1 MKIWFLFILQLQLVS
16 GFISSVSLKNVRH
29 FSNIHKKNKIITISP
44 AGVGGF
50 YLLGIITYIK
60 EHYDMD
66 NYTLLGASAGAWTSL
81 AMVYKGN
88 INELVN
94 DILTN
99 YNHPYLNDYS
109 SDNELNNNLSLFSLQ
124 YTIKHILLSNY
135 HANDFDL
142 KRLNIGSIIINKNG
156 IKPVIISDIKSL
168 NTAIT
173 SCFASSH
180 IPFITGSSLFRVDD
194 TLFFDGGFGKFPPT
208 DVKTYF
214 EIKSDMWGFKIYDM
228 LNIKNYN
235 DESLMDL
242 YYRGYEDT
250 AINKDILDHYFKEI
264 NVS

>member
-1 MKIWFLFILQLQLVS
+1 MKIWLLFILQLQLVS

-81 AMVYKGN
+81 AMIYKGN

-109 SDNELNNNLSLFSLQ
+109 SDNELNNNLSFSVFN
-124 YTIKHILLSNY
+124 TLSNISY
-135 HANDFDL
+135 YL
-142 KRLNIGSIIINKNG
+142 II
-156 IKPVIISDIKSL
+156 
-168 NTAIT
+168 TQM
-173 SCFASSH
+173 
-180 IPFITGSSLFRVDD
+180 
-194 TLFFDGGFGKFPPT
+194 TL
-208 DVKTYF
+208 
-214 EIKSDMWGFKIYDM
+214 I
-228 LNIKNYN
+228 
-235 DESLMDL
+235 
-242 YYRGYEDT
+242 
-250 AINKDILDHYFKEI
+250 
-264 NVS
+264 